1 MCSNSCILLNNRT
14 DECFTLKELQQ
25 SKCDV
30 TYLYMTWLIHM
41 TWRHTTHSYME
52 AEREKDEVTHKLTL
66 DLNYSST
73 HSRIQCSL
81 TKNLVASTRVFSVS
95 IIHSLTYSLTFSL
108 THTHKLSIS
117 HILKKRCK
125 TLRITDTYRHIQ
137 THVHINTHTH
147 RKTHTQTQ
155 WDRHNPAYIE
165 TNRPDC
171 TRHAHT
177 HTYRHKKKYRQRQ
190 SQWLP
195 AHYQCSLILLTYK

>member
-1 MCSNSCILLNNRT
+1 MNASLWKSFSNQNVTWLVCTRHDSFIWH
-14 DECFTLKELQQ
+14 
-25 SKCDV
+25 DV
-30 TYLYMTWLIHM
+30 TWLIH
-41 TWRHTTHSYME
+41 TWRQRERKIKFHTNWQLTSIIHPPTHAY
-52 AEREKDEVTHKLTL
+52 K
-66 DLNYSST
+66 
-73 HSRIQCSL
+73 CSL